1 MKSILKY
8 LIIFP
13 ILLISFSCDEST
25 PDDTSVGEL
34 VGTWELTALSGT
46 YIWDAVEADS
56 LRARWKDAATVLGVD
71 SANADQTLARFSIG
85 QVLLNQTSE
94 LADTAALSAAGV
106 GMTGVFTKQNTYSL
120 SGTYPSLRTDTTSC
134 TSYQADPAPQIAD
147 NGGYGVVYNSDNT
160 GGVLTITAADVL
172 PPFQDG
178 TVTFTNDGNTVN
190 IKFTDRDS
198 HDTRCEEVGITA
210 FDSDKRQTMG
220 FSWSFIDPTTGAFT
234 ATAGT
239 SMGPEAYLMSPLL
252 ATWGGYMTWNALQYN
267 GCLAAAAAAGG
278 DGTSCQTSHAAYLTD
293 DSGSIFTT
301 YCLADGDPSD
311 CAGKLMYKINNLCIG
326 VNEIIEF
333 DATFDRVSQ

>member
-13 ILLISFSCDEST
+13 ILLINFSCDEST
-25 PDDTSVGEL
+25 SGDTSAGVL
-34 VGTWELTALSGT
+34 VGTWKLTALSGT
-46 YIWDAVEADS
+46 YIWDAIEADS
-56 LRARWKDAATVLGVD
+56 LRVRWRDAATVLGAD

-190 IKFTDRDS
+190 LKFTDRDS

-252 ATWGGYMTWNALQYN
+252 ATWSGYMTWNALQFN
-267 GCLAAAAAAGG
+267 GCLATGASATTCTGLYGA
-278 DGTSCQTSHAAYLTD
+278 D
-293 DSGSIFTT
+293 DSVGDPFSLA
-301 YCLADGDPSD
+301 CLADGNLDD

>member
-1 MKSILKY
+1 MNNFKKIITY
-8 LIIFP
+8 LILLP
-13 ILLISFSCDEST
+13 ILFIQFSCDEST

-56 LRARWKDAATVLGVD
+56 LRARWKDAATVLGAD

-85 QVLLNQTSE
+85 QVLLNQPSE

-106 GMTGVFTKQNTYSL
+106 GMTGVFTEQNTYSL

-147 NGGYGVVYNSDNT
+147 NGSYGVVYNSDNT

-198 HDTRCEEVGITA
+198 HDTRCAEVGITE
-210 FDSDKRQTMG
+210 FDPDKRQTMG
-220 FSWSFIDPTTGAFT
+220 IAKAYINPITSAFFV
-234 ATAGT
+234 A
-239 SMGPEAYLMSPLL
+239 
-252 ATWGGYMTWNALQYN
+252 
-267 GCLAAAAAAGG
+267 
-278 DGTSCQTSHAAYLTD
+278 
-293 DSGSIFTT
+293 
-301 YCLADGDPSD
+301 
-311 CAGKLMYKINNLCIG
+311 
-326 VNEIIEF
+326 
-333 DATFDRVSQ
+333 